1 MNYRP
6 EIDGLRAVA
15 VFPVVFFHLGWSI
28 FDGGYIGV
36 DIFFVISGYLI
47 ATLIIKEIEDGSFS
61 LINFYERR
69 VRRIFPVLFLV
80 TLTTAIFGWFLLL
93 PPDFKSLSQSIF
105 SSSIFLSNIYFWL
118 TNPYFSPPADLQP
131 LLHTWSLSVEEQ
143 FYLFFPI
150 LILLCLKISF
160 NFFVVVISLFFFS
173 SFLSLFLLEIEP
185 SSWKFY
191 LIISRAWELIIGIY
205 AAILLNEKKALGSKI
220 ISELGSAVG
229 FSLLLISL
237 ILFDHN
243 LDHPSLWTLIPVL
256 GTFLVIV
263 FCNQKTKIY
272 KILSFKPLVSIGLIS
287 YSLYLW
293 HFPIISFT
301 KYAQFQEL
309 NFIQTVIIFTIS
321 IIISYISWRFFER
334 KFRDKK
340 IIDRRFIFKF
350 AALGSV
356 FLVSIGLLGHFNNGF
371 DERLSKQ
378 EQEIL
383 RIKNL
388 DQFNQQ
394 LRTGTCFLEEE
405 DSIQSFDSSCF
416 SGEILLWG
424 DSHAAALFHG
434 LNEIQ
439 PITQLTSS
447 GCPPILD
454 ISLSDNN
461 VCAFLNDQI
470 FTSIKEN
477 KYKLI
482 ILHANWV
489 RHGYGDYIESFKD
502 TLQQISTSRE
512 DAKIIVVGNT
522 PQWFNSLPKY
532 LVFNAI
538 SIQDIKK
545 NSGFIQTHL
554 EKQVVSDELIKDSLD
569 EIDNENIQFIS
580 ILDEYCFNSACL
592 GIDPEGN
599 NELLFWD
606 YGHLTERGSSTYA
619 RHIFK

>member
-6 EIDGLRAVA
+6 EIDGLRALA
-15 VFPVVFFHLGWSI
+15 VLPVVFFHLGWSI

-47 ATLIIKEIEDGSFS
+47 ATLIIKEIEDESFS

-80 TLTTAIFGWFLLL
+80 TLTTAVFGWFLLL

-143 FYLFFPI
+143 FYLLFPI

-173 SFLSLFLLEIEP
+173 SFLSLFLLEIDP

-205 AAILLNEKKALGSKI
+205 AAILLNEKKVLGSKI
-220 ISELGSAVG
+220 ISELGSALG
-229 FSLLLISL
+229 LIFLLISL
-237 ILFDHN
+237 ILFN
-243 LDHPSLWTLIPVL
+243 EYLDHPSLWTLMPVL

-263 FCNQKTKIY
+263 FCNKETKIY
-272 KILSFKPLVSIGLIS
+272 KILSFKPFVSIGLIS

-301 KYAQFQEL
+301 KYTFFQEL
-309 NFIQTVIIFTIS
+309 NLIQAVIIFIVS
-321 IIISYISWRFFER
+321 VIISYISWRFFER

-350 AALGSV
+350 AALGSL
-356 FLVSIGLLGHFNNGF
+356 FLISIGLLGHFNNGF
-371 DERLSKQ
+371 DGRLSKQ

-383 RIKNL
+383 KIKNL
-388 DQFNQQ
+388 DQFNKQ
-394 LRTGTCFLEEE
+394 LRTGVCFLEEE
-405 DSIQSFDSSCF
+405 DSIQNFDSSCF
-416 SGEILLWG
+416 SEEILLWG

-439 PITQLTSS
+439 PISQLTSS

-454 ISLSDNN
+454 INLSDNN
-461 VCAFLNDQI
+461 VCEFLNDQI

-482 ILHANWV
+482 ILHANWI

-502 TLQQISTSRE
+502 TLQQISAIQE
-512 DAKIIVVGNT
+512 DVKIIVIGNT

-532 LVFNAI
+532 LVLNNI
-538 SIQDIKK
+538 SIKDIKGD
-545 NSGFIQTHL
+545 SGLIQTQL
-554 EKQVVSDELIKDSLD
+554 EELLVSDELIKDSIN
-569 EIDNENIQFIS
+569 EINKENIHFIS
-580 ILDEYCFNSACL
+580 ILEEYCVESACL
-592 GIDPEGN
+592 AMNTKEN

-606 YGHLTERGSSTYA
+606 YGHLTYEGSRIYTT
-619 RHIFK
+619 HILK